1 MHNLRVYIPYFESAW
16 LTRVTIHSLD
26 ECLLLLLK
34 FEVPPQYHKH
44 ILHNFCKQPQQPD
57 FHFKLSEFLA
67 AIKLTDKSGYPDNGY
82 PDMQTLFSSFN
93 IVIYSNFFK
102 IDRARSIYVTV
113 GRPSVSRSVPLID
126 CSNSSPALSSKLGL
140 LNIIIWAKN
149 ILINLKNRIF
159 FCLTYSSYYCKK
171 STVKIKS

>member
-1 MHNLRVYIPYFESAW
+1 
-16 LTRVTIHSLD
+16 
-26 ECLLLLLK
+26 
-34 FEVPPQYHKH
+34 
-44 ILHNFCKQPQQPD
+44 
-57 FHFKLSEFLA
+57 
-67 AIKLTDKSGYPDNGY
+67 
-82 PDMQTLFSSFN
+82 MQTLFSSFN

-113 GRPSVSRSVPLID
+113 GGPSVSRSVPLID

-159 FCLTYSSYYCKK
+159 SVLPIQVIIAKR
-171 STVKIKS
+171 VL